1 VLDCSGLHLEGSV
14 TSRRFVSLWFHFGN
28 NVHCLVC
35 RGEVILQPLR
45 AEGNLE
51 LFTFDKEYVDRLRDG
66 EPSTEQHFVSYFG
79 QILGIMLRARFLPPE
94 RVDDVRQ
101 ETFTRV
107 IAILRRDG
115 GIRQPERFGA
125 FVNSICKNVLR
136 ESTRDVNKT
145 QALQPD
151 HLELPNKVMD
161 IERAMISRE
170 TKEKVREILAE
181 MKERDRDLLRAIFL
195 EEKDKDEI
203 CREFGVEREYL
214 RVLLHRAK
222 ERFRANFQMESA
234 SPLGKTTGSGMR

>member
-1 VLDCSGLHLEGSV
+1 MSPGRNSFHPESK
-14 TSRRFVSLWFHFGN
+14 VSLPEG
-28 NVHCLVC
+28 
-35 RGEVILQPLR
+35 RAEVILAPSS
-45 AEGNLE
+45 EPEDHLE
-51 LFTFDKEYVDRLRDG
+51 LFAFDKVYVDRLRDG

-79 QILGIMLRARFLPPE
+79 QLLGIMLRARYLPPE

-115 GIRQPERFGA
+115 GIRRPECFGA

-136 ESTRDVNKT
+136 ENTRDSYKT

-151 HLELPNKVMD
+151 HLESGNPDKVVD
-161 IERAMISRE
+161 LEGRLISQE
-170 TKEKVREILAE
+170 IKGKVREILTD
-181 MKERDRDLLRAIFL
+181 MKQRDRDLLRAMFL

-203 CREFGVEREYL
+203 CREFGVDREYL

-222 ERFRANFQMESA
+222 GRFRSTFDRQPQK
-234 SPLGKTTGSGMR
+234 PLSRTTRGGFK

>member
-1 VLDCSGLHLEGSV
+1 LPHGK
-14 TSRRFVSLWFHFGN
+14 
-28 NVHCLVC
+28 
-35 RGEVILQPLR
+35 GEAILAASPKP
-45 AEGNLE
+45 EDHLE
-51 LFTFDKEYVDRLRDG
+51 LFAFDKVYVDRLRDG

-79 QILGIMLRARFLPPE
+79 QLLGIMLRARYLPPE

-115 GIRQPERFGA
+115 GIRQPECFGA

-136 ESTRDVNKT
+136 ENTRDSYRT

-151 HLELPNKVMD
+151 HLESPEPNKVVD
-161 IERAMISRE
+161 IEGELISEE
-170 TKEKVREILAE
+170 TKQKVREILTD
-181 MKERDRDLLRAIFL
+181 MKQRDRDLIRAMFL

-203 CREFGVEREYL
+203 CREFGVDREYL

-222 ERFRANFQMESA
+222 GRFRLTFDRQPTK
-234 SPLGKTTGSGMR
+234 PLTGTTKGGFK